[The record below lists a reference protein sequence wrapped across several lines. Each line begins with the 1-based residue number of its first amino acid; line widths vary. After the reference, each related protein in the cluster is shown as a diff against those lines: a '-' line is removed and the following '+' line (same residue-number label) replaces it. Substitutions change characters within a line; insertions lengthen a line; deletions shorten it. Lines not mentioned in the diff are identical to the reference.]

1 MDNNLRLEMESLVTT
16 ENVSLYF
23 FFAPRSL
30 MVHSQIFH
38 RLKVICAKLWDSV
51 ISVMKLHV
59 WERAP
64 FLMVHVQISL
74 KVWMGLSSPGQRW
87 ISRQGERET

>member
-1 MDNNLRLEMESLVTT
+1 MDNNLRLEMESLVTI

-23 FFAPRSL
+23 FCPRSL

-38 RLKVICAKLWDSV
+38 RLKVICTKLWDSV

-74 KVWMGLSSPGQRW
+74 KV
-87 ISRQGERET
+87 